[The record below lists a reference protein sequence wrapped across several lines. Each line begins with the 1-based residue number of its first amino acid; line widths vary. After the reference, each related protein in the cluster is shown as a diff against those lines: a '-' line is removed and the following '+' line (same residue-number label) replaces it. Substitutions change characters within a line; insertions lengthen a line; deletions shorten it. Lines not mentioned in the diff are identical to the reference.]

1 MKQRTNAA
9 IKYEAWP
16 QSDAATMTLIAP
28 VQTISEREIN
38 FLDIKHLNDIAEENK
53 QAIKDLLLRYKT
65 ARLVFKKSENVVH
78 RLYASYEMAFA
89 RRQVS
94 ELWCIY
100 QSARTGSNQ
109 LAVEYIKRLNI
120 KQTYYSQC
128 TVLNVP
134 GKPKKEPEAK
144 IKSKIMAYEEA
155 VKAGPYS

>member
-16 QSDAATMTLIAP
+16 QSGAATMTLVAP
-28 VQTISEREIN
+28 VQAVSEREIN

-78 RLYASYEMAFA
+78 RLYASYEMAFV

-100 QSARTGSNQ
+100 QSARADGRDLT
-109 LAVEYIKRLNI
+109 AEYIKKLN
-120 KQTYYSQC
+120 QQ
-128 TVLNVP
+128 
-134 GKPKKEPEAK
+134 
-144 IKSKIMAYEEA
+144 AYKWA
-155 VKAGPYS
+155 A